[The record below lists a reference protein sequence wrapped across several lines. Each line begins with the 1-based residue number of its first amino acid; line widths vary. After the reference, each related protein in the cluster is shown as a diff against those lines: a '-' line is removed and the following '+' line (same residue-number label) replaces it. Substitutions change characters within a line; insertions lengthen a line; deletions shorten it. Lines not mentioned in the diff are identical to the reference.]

1 MIRLRAYQEQSIA
14 ELRAAIRCGKRRI
27 MLTIPTGGGKTLTAT
42 SMILG
47 AMAKGKRCLFV
58 AHRKELIDQTVV
70 AFQRMGVDRVGVIRA
85 SDPRLDPDQPIQ
97 VASIQTLARRKQR
110 DFDLVII
117 DEAHRSMATSYT
129 EHLFDRHDGAVI
141 VGLSATPCRTD
152 GKPLG
157 KRFDHLVV
165 GARYSQLI
173 EEGHIVAPQVYS
185 TPVQADLSGVSTT
198 AGDYNQGELG
208 AVMSESRLVG
218 DIYEQWRKH
227 PRERTVA
234 FAVNVAHSMA
244 IVERFCSHGVRA
256 EHLDGKTPE
265 AEREAILRRLG
276 TGETELVSNVG
287 VLCEGWD
294 MPACKTLILAR
305 PTKSLGLYMQMAGR
319 IFRPHEGKMPLILD
333 HGDNVDRHG
342 MPHIDRQW
350 SLEDVVKKPK
360 EAPAKVCKS
369 CFAYIPAGSRVC
381 PVCKTEQPAVE
392 SERKDITENVI
403 PVDLALRIIE
413 PQNTEVVQLAYFRRM
428 HAQCRSR
435 GWKSQAAV
443 HRYRE
448 KFGQE
453 PPREWIEA
461 LRTDYRGDA
470 EWKARVAEKQAQK
483 QQQEPALIVDEWRTK
498 ASA

>member
-1 MIRLRAYQEQSIA
+1 VTVTLRPYQERSIG
-14 ELRAAIRCGKRRI
+14 ELRAAIRHGKRRI

-70 AFQRMGVDRVGVIRA
+70 AFQRMGVDKVGVIRA

-97 VASIQTLARRKQR
+97 VASIQTLMRRKQR
-110 DFDLVII
+110 DYDLVII

-129 EHLFDRHDGAVI
+129 EHLFDRHESAVI

-173 EEGHIVAPQVYS
+173 KEGHIVAPQVYS
-185 TPVQADLSGVSTT
+185 TPIHADLSGVSTT

-218 DIYEQWRKH
+218 DIYEQWKKH

-234 FAVNVAHSMA
+234 FAVNVAHSLA

-256 EHLDGKTPE
+256 EHLDGNTHE

-305 PTKSLGLYMQMAGR
+305 PTKSLGLFMQMAGR
-319 IFRPHEGKMPLILD
+319 IFRPHEGKLPLILD
-333 HGDNVDRHG
+333 HGDNIDRHG
-342 MPHIDRQW
+342 MPHIDREW
-350 SLEDVVKKPK
+350 SLDESVKKPK
-360 EAPAKVCKS
+360 EAPSKVCKA
-369 CFAYIPAGSRVC
+369 CFAYIPAGCRVC
-381 PVCKTEQPAVE
+381 PICKAETPATE
-392 SERKDITENVI
+392 SERKDITDNVV
-403 PVDLALRIIE
+403 PVDLALRTIE
-413 PQNTEVVQLAYFRRM
+413 PLNSEHVQYAYFRRM
-428 HAQCRSR
+428 HAVCRSR

-443 HRYRE
+443 YRYLE
-448 KFGQE
+448 KFGQD
-453 PPREWIEA
+453 PPKAWVEA
-461 LRTDYRGDA
+461 LRTDYRSDE
-470 EWKARVAEKQAQK
+470 EWKRRVADKQAEK
-483 QQQEPALIVDEWRTK
+483 RAKDE
-498 ASA
+498 AA